1 MKNSQ
6 KGFVVPLLI
15 VIVVLV
21 IGGGVYYFSQQKRIS
36 RVQNT
41 VDVTVSESVNQIQ
54 GISPISYK
62 DDWGYSFSIP
72 QGWSYISTT
81 TPTSLPQFGSRSFRV
96 IKMVP
101 GSDKSTL
108 LNSTLSKTVIKSDEF
123 NSEVIYAVESR
134 NIQISSDVLQK
145 NLTDDILLKSAIN
158 NMYGSMDVRDTSG
171 ITVYDKGSL
180 QRPLTGFYTYSKSG
194 SNYELMVSLIAKDN
208 SGNAS
213 SISIVYLGRNGNF
226 SQETAKSIVDSLN
239 IDSNK
244 LKPYLDHQ
252 LSIKSGAIQLKV
264 SDLSPTNNP
273 QTDNDV
279 IVKSRLSMARNGAEL
294 YYNNSNSYSGY
305 CATDK
310 NYKDIKDSV
319 APVNLGCKDNSAAY
333 AISAPIKIGGYWC
346 VDSTGYQGTT
356 KSLNTTT
363 ACGK

>member
-21 IGGGVYYFSQQKRIS
+21 IGGGVYYFSQQERIS
-36 RVQNT
+36 QVQNT
-41 VDVTVSESVNQIQ
+41 VDITVPESVNQIQ
-54 GISPISYK
+54 GISSVSYK
-62 DDWGYSFSIP
+62 DDWGFLFSIP

-81 TPTSLPQFGSRSFRV
+81 TPAYKGRAFRV
-96 IKMVP
+96 IKVVP
-101 GSDKSTL
+101 NSDKSTF
-108 LNSTLSKTVIKSDEF
+108 LNSALSKTVIKSNEF
-123 NSEVIYAVESR
+123 NSEVIYAVEAQ
-134 NIQISSDVLQK
+134 NIPISSDVLQK

-158 NMYGSMDVRDTSG
+158 NMYESMDVKDTSG

-180 QRPLTGFYTYSKSG
+180 QKPLTGFYTYSKSG
-194 SNYELMVSLIAKDN
+194 SQYELMVSLIAKDN
-208 SGNAS
+208 SSNAS

-226 SQETAKSIVDSLN
+226 SQETAKSIVDSLS
-239 IDSNK
+239 IDSSK

-252 LSIKSGAIQLKV
+252 LSIKNGAIQLKV

-273 QTDNDV
+273 QTDIDV
-279 IVKSRLSMARNGAEL
+279 IVKSRLSMARNSAEL

-319 APVNLGCKDNSAAY
+319 APVNLVCKDNPIAY

-346 VDSTGYQGTT
+346 VDSTGYQGIT